1 MNRKAIIMKYILKAS
16 LIFLFVMNVSKV
28 QAQEQT
34 AEFDHH
40 FTHVV
45 YFWLKNPESPD
56 DRKAF
61 LTSLQNFMSKSEY
74 AKTKFIG
81 EPAGSSRDV
90 VDGSFTFSLILSFPS
105 KEIQDKYQEEP
116 SHVKFV
122 EESQHL
128 WKRVVVYDSVG
139 I

>member
-1 MNRKAIIMKYILKAS
+1 MKYILKAS
-16 LIFLFVMNVSKV
+16 LIFLFVMNLSEV
-28 QAQEQT
+28 QAQKQKS
-34 AEFDHH
+34 EFNPN

-45 YFWLKNPESPD
+45 YFWLKNPDSPD
-56 DRKAF
+56 EKKAF

-81 EPAGSSRDV
+81 EPAGTSRDV
-90 VDGSFTFSLILSFPS
+90 VDGSFTYSLILTFPS

-116 SHVKFV
+116 AHIKFV